1 MKTWMTWARLMARP
15 QPVQPPYPLRPHVS
29 LALSPLGFS
38 CVSMCGSTVQCIQT
52 HCLSS
57 LCILVHSDAYDAHDD
72 ASIFPWKCGP
82 TVWCI
87 QVYSFAFLRILVHT
101 DAYDASKIAPRG
113 AHPNR
118 VLFPIGVSLLYRNP
132 VQDLAANLQF
142 LLGGQR

>member
-1 MKTWMTWARLMARP
+1 MKTWMTCSGTWVLHGHAHSP
-15 QPVQPPYPLRPHVS
+15 SSPYPLRPHVS

-118 VLFPIGVSLLYRNP
+118 VLFLHSALEYKIMHMNAS
-132 VQDLAANLQF
+132 
-142 LLGGQR
+142 

>member
-1 MKTWMTWARLMARP
+1 MKTWMLTCSGTWVLHGHALWHAHSP
-15 QPVQPPYPLRPHVS
+15 SSPYPLRPHVS

-57 LCILVHSDAYDAHDD
+57 LCILTHSDAYD

-118 VLFPIGVSLLYRNP
+118 VLFLHSALEYKIMHMNAS
-132 VQDLAANLQF
+132 
-142 LLGGQR
+142 